1 MAKRFYPKSTAIGRR
16 IRLCCGDSAG
26 APGQRRLNLWYT
38 IVGVA
43 RDVKQG
49 GLDQPAGTEV
59 YFNYE
64 QGARFNQFVPL
75 QLNVVVRT
83 TQPVSR
89 IGPSITSIVR
99 QMDASLPVVQMR
111 TMDNV
116 FSGTVMRQRFLS
128 TLLAIFGGV
137 ALVLAAI
144 GTYGVVSYIVTERQR
159 EIGIRV
165 ALGADSGMIVRLVL
179 LQGLSLALIG
189 IVLGVAGAFGVSR
202 LSQKLLF
209 GVSPSDPATYASVAA
224 VIAAIALVA
233 CMVPARRAMKVDPLT
248 AIRGD

>member
-1 MAKRFYPKSTAIGRR
+1 
-16 IRLCCGDSAG
+16 
-26 APGQRRLNLWYT
+26 
-38 IVGVA
+38 
-43 RDVKQG
+43 
-49 GLDQPAGTEV
+49 V

-64 QGARFNQFVPL
+64 QGTRFNQYVPGQVNL
-75 QLNVVVRT
+75 VVRT
-83 TQPVSR
+83 TQPVGK
-89 IGPSITSIVR
+89 IGASIRSIVR
-99 QMDASLPVVQMR
+99 QMDPALPVIQMR
-111 TMDNV
+111 AMEDV
-116 FSGTVMRQRFLS
+116 FAGTVTRQRFLS

-137 ALVLAAI
+137 ALLLAAI

-179 LQGLSLALIG
+179 LQGLTLALIG
-189 IVLGVAGAFGVSR
+189 IVVGVGGAFGVSR

-209 GVSPSDPATYASVAA
+209 GVSPSDPATYLGVAG

-233 CMVPARRAMKVDPLT
+233 CMVPARRAMMVDPLT